1 MNKRVIQKTNP
12 RLSDLISLLKTTSR
26 ENEANIWRDIADRLE
41 GPARNYAEVNL
52 SKISRYAAN
61 GDTIIVPGKVLGSGA
76 LETSVTIAALNFSAS
91 ASEKIREAN
100 GACMSIEELVSANP
114 KGSRVRVLR

>member
-1 MNKRVIQKTNP
+1 MNKRAIQKTNP

-52 SKISRYAAN
+52 SKINRYAVN

-76 LETSVTIAALNFSAS
+76 LELPVTIAALNFSVS

>member
-76 LETSVTIAALNFSAS
+76 LETPVTIAALNFSAS